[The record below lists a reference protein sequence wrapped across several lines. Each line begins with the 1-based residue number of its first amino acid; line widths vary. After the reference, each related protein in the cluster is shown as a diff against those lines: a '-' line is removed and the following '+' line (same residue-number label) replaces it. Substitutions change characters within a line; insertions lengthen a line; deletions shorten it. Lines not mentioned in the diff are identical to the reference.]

1 MKLDFKPITRE
12 DIATLRPLL
21 TAHPFRS
28 CDFTVG
34 GVFLWAGYFQY
45 SWCVVEN
52 TLFIKGFPV
61 NGGSTPAFSLPLGAM
76 PLDES
81 LGLIRDH
88 CKAEGIG
95 MELSSVPEE
104 ALPLLIDEG
113 AVHIEGLN
121 DWADYVYDPQALA
134 TLSGKKL
141 AKKRNHANRFAADHP
156 DAEFHAIGAEDI
168 DAIKEFYHSM
178 PLTEGKP
185 EIAEFDRRQTFDVL
199 DHAADYGFEG
209 GVLTVPGLGVV
220 AFTFGEVVGDTLH
233 VHIEKMNH
241 EVAGSGETICRD
253 YVGMMLE
260 RHPEIRFVNRQDDS
274 GDMGLRRAKLALHP
288 LYLLHKYNVTF

>member
-121 DWADYVYDPQALA
+121 DWLTMSMTLRLLPLSQGRNLPRSAIMPTALRL
-134 TLSGKKL
+134 TI
-141 AKKRNHANRFAADHP
+141 R
-156 DAEFHAIGAEDI
+156 
-168 DAIKEFYHSM
+168 M
-178 PLTEGKP
+178 PNFMP
-185 EIAEFDRRQTFDVL
+185 
-199 DHAADYGFEG
+199 
-209 GVLTVPGLGVV
+209 
-220 AFTFGEVVGDTLH
+220 
-233 VHIEKMNH
+233 
-241 EVAGSGETICRD
+241 
-253 YVGMMLE
+253 
-260 RHPEIRFVNRQDDS
+260 
-274 GDMGLRRAKLALHP
+274 
-288 LYLLHKYNVTF
+288 